1 MPARNASN
9 PAGQEVK
16 PTLDVPVARRL
27 ISRRNL
33 LRRAAGLGGLTALAS
48 FLEACRQAG
57 LETAAGTSALSSGPT
72 MTPNSMPTTTPSST
86 SVPSAMPAPKPSPTT
101 SPSATPALSISPTAP
116 PSPTATTQTDI
127 ARVAFVKTRDRA
139 EGVRRAVD
147 LLDINPVQSKRTF
160 LKPNFN
166 SPDSTPGSTH
176 PDVLRTLVQEL
187 WKMGASAITVA
198 DRSGM
203 ANTRHA
209 MEQKGVF
216 AMAGELGFEALVLD
230 ELGEKGWASF
240 QPPDSYW
247 QRGFLF
253 ARPCLEAEAVIQT
266 CCLKTHRFGGH
277 FTMSLKNSVGLV
289 AKYGPD
295 GYNYMQELHSSP
307 NQRLMIA
314 EVNTAYTPALIVM
327 DGVETFVNGGPEAG
341 KQAWG
346 EVVLAATDRV
356 ALDAVGVA
364 LLRYLGTTPEVSQG
378 SIFQQEQIARA
389 VELGLG
395 VAGPDKI
402 ELVTADPESETYAA
416 QIREILMRG

>member
-1 MPARNASN
+1 MLARNESN

-16 PTLDVPVARRL
+16 PTLDMPVARRL
-27 ISRRNL
+27 ISRRDL
-33 LRRAAGLGGLTALAS
+33 LRRAAGLGGLTALTS

-57 LETAAGTSALSSGPT
+57 LETPAGTSALSSGPAV
-72 MTPNSMPTTTPSST
+72 TPNSMPTTTPSST
-86 SVPSAMPAPKPSPTT
+86 PVPAAMPAPEPSPTT
-101 SPSATPALSISPTAP
+101 SPSATPAVSTFPTAP
-116 PSPTATTQTDI
+116 PRPMATTETGV
-127 ARVAFVKTRDRA
+127 ARVAFVKTRDRVD
-139 EGVRRAVD
+139 GVRRALD
-147 LLDINPVQSKRTF
+147 LLNINPVRGKRTF

-166 SPDSTPGSTH
+166 SPDLTPGSTH

-187 WKMGASAITVA
+187 WTMGASAITVG

-203 ANTRHA
+203 ANTRNA

-216 AMAGELGFEALVLD
+216 AMAGELGFEALVFD
-230 ELGEKGWASF
+230 ELGEKEWTSF
-240 QPPDSYW
+240 QPPDSHW

-253 ARPCLEAEAVIQT
+253 ARPCLEAEALVQT

-277 FTMSLKNSVGLV
+277 FTMSLKNSVGMV
-289 AKYGPD
+289 AKYGPG

-307 NQRLMIA
+307 AQRLMIA

-341 KQAWG
+341 KRAWG
-346 EVVLAATDRV
+346 EAILAGTDRV

-364 LLRYLGTTPEVSQG
+364 LLRHLGTTPEVSQG
-378 SIFQQEQIARA
+378 LIFQQEQIARA

-395 VAGPDKI
+395 AAGPDKI
-402 ELVTADPESETYAA
+402 ELVTADAESETYAA